1 MSRGFAILSQVE
13 TQFWRPCCNLQ
24 NQMKNKAVN
33 SYKIILQAFLVSVFL
48 TIVFKNF
55 AQAQPKAQIQ
65 IEPSAWLKISP
76 ERSESFQVT
85 VPSAGFL
92 ELILSSEFG
101 VNSSDSPRNDLRIE
115 LDCDSEVR
123 IIQGS
128 KQKLIQRGDLS
139 IYNSAENSRRTFL
152 NLQKSDNQCQ
162 IKYDSNTYLILP
174 ESQLYKAISNLR
186 ENQSLSSDGKS
197 ILNPRILKN
206 PYASLSARFKA
217 LFGRDLSW
225 TEYLDKNPNMTID
238 LSRAPKLDLIVLDT
252 LQIVNDFVGRTMMR
266 GLEFHAERGT
276 KIYFMT
282 SKNLIFQKD
291 GQMIENFKFKFP
303 SAHINIYEKKP
314 DHFDIKGAYANIHR
328 TNHVKV
334 MLTYSEKQPEYNS
347 FIAGGRNLSEQ
358 YFYTQ
363 KPDNKKYNDIVQWDS
378 DQGYG
383 WVYFDDLDFEI
394 KNNDQFK
401 NLTLNLLNFNEQQF
415 ELNQKNQ
422 IKLNQNG
429 SHIYSNPFG
438 DSKNILEK
446 NYIELLQNARKS
458 IFIISPYL
466 NLTTKI
472 KNALDQAKSRG
483 IDIQIYTNLIVEG
496 DFMPFIMQ
504 PAVYRSVRQI
514 INDYQIHFYQNPI
527 SILHVK
533 SVLIDDQNLILGSVN
548 LNQRSFIHDT
558 EFSMLLN
565 EKSVITDFK
574 NQIKTDVLPFM
585 KKISAD
591 ELPPKTLMEFLV
603 KPLMSVM

>member
-92 ELILSSEFG
+92 ELLLSSEFG

-217 LFGRDLSW
+217 LFGCDLSW

-466 NLTTKI
+466 NMTANI
-472 KNALDQAKSRG
+472 KKALDQAKSRG